1 MATKSGSMREAH
13 EGSMKARIHVT
24 LKKTVLDPQG
34 QTIHQAV
41 QTLGYRGIKEI
52 RQGKYFEIILD
63 DSLSREEAA
72 ALMEKL
78 AHEVLSNSVIEE
90 YDVVVEEG
98 P

>member
-1 MATKSGSMREAH
+1 
-13 EGSMKARIHVT
+13 MKARIHVT

-41 QTLGYRGIKEI
+41 QTLGYQGIEEI
-52 RQGKYFEIILD
+52 RQGKYFEISLD
-63 DSLSREEAA
+63 DALSREEAA

-78 AHEVLSNSVIEE
+78 AHEVLSNPVIEE
-90 YDVVVEEG
+90 YEVALEEE